1 MSVRRMQQRL
11 PSVVFVALC
20 LIWGSSWLAIKV
32 GLNFL
37 PPFLFAGIRF
47 AVASVFL
54 LFLVPL
60 LHAPIP
66 RDRFSWEIMLLLGIF
81 QVTLAYGLVF
91 WGEQYIS
98 SGLTAVLSATFPFF
112 VLIFAP
118 VLIRTESIT
127 RRKIIGIFGAFV
139 GVAIIF
145 WHSLIPGQGSLVQL
159 SLPGSLAIV
168 GSAASSGLG
177 TVIAKKY
184 SSRIAPATNVMI
196 QSIVGSV
203 TLSFVGVVTEGG
215 AAFEFSPTAIAA
227 VLYLGVIAS
236 ALAFV
241 GWYWLF
247 TKTTATN
254 SSLILLITPVIALL
268 LGWLILREELEP
280 VVALGTVLIL
290 SGVYV
295 TVEQDDETRP

>member
-1 MSVRRMQQRL
+1 M
-11 PSVVFVALC
+11 C
-20 LIWGSSWLAIKV
+20 C
-32 GLNFL
+32 
-37 PPFLFAGIRF
+37 
-47 AVASVFL
+47 
-54 LFLVPL
+54 
-60 LHAPIP
+60 
-66 RDRFSWEIMLLLGIF
+66 
-81 QVTLAYGLVF
+81 VF

-139 GVAIIF
+139 GVAMIF
-145 WHSLIPGQGSLVQL
+145 WHSLIPGQGSLAQL

-184 SSRIAPATNVMI
+184 SSRIAPATNVMV

-247 TKTTATN
+247 TKATATN
-254 SSLILLITPVIALL
+254 SSLILLVTPVIALL
-268 LGWLILREELEP
+268 LGWLILQEELEP

-295 TVEQDDETRP
+295 TVERDNETRRYKTLFRRSLLEERISIISARWLQIISMLATYLGRVKCQLPDSRTLSLTRPKSGSSQQVASASWLFQIAVWRGSLLRTCRL